1 MNRLSTVL
9 FALLCAG
16 ASWAAEEQFADT
28 LTLKEVQVS
37 APSKTKV
44 ELLPLNVATISSLT
58 LERSSESSLLPVLV
72 NKVPGLFVT
81 ERGFAGYGVSGG
93 SAGAVNIRGVG
104 QGNKVLFMIDG
115 QPHWA
120 GVFGHSLPDT
130 YVTNGVE
137 RVEIVKGPA
146 SLLYGANAMGGS
158 VNIITQRRHEDGV
171 FGKATAMFGSFSTQ
185 KFNVATGF
193 KKGKWGATVAGQVDR
208 SNGSREGSDFWNA
221 NEFLQLQYEASHR
234 WNFGTN
240 VDMTQTSANNP
251 GTLQS
256 PLEDM
261 WTKVFRGTVSVYAKN
276 SYEMGEG
283 GVQAYVNWGR
293 NKVDDGHAPDV
304 APRTYIFNSTDYNI
318 GFTLYETIHPWTANN
333 LSLGIDFMHWGGH
346 TWNTD
351 KAEPSKKTEGVDK
364 CENEI
369 AGYAMMQQGFLENLL
384 SLNGGVRFQH
394 GSAYGDIWIPQAG
407 FIMKPLDDSSV
418 KFSFS
423 KGFRAPTIRE
433 LYMYAPAN
441 PDLKPE
447 YMYNYEVELRQWLL
461 DRRLNVGVALFYI
474 DGKDMIQTQMVD
486 GRPRNMNSGA
496 FRNKGFEVDVTWN
509 INRNWNFSSNY
520 SYLHSDNKTLVG
532 APKNKLNAEL
542 NYSVGGLAL
551 TLESNTIWSLR
562 TGNPDNSTEDYSL
575 LNMRMAYTFTGRNSI
590 MPFVKLDNI
599 TNKHYE
605 ILYGCP
611 MPGVT
616 ILGGIE
622 LKF

>member
-1 MNRLSTVL
+1 MKYHLVLAAGLMPAMLSL
-9 FALLCAG
+9 
-16 ASWAAEEQFADT
+16 SAEERFADT
-28 LTLKEVQVS
+28 LMLKEVQVS
-37 APSKTKV
+37 APAKTQV
-44 ELLPLNVATISSLT
+44 ELLPLNVTTISSMT
-58 LERSSESSLLPVLV
+58 LERTAESSLLPVFV

-158 VNIITQRRHEDGV
+158 VNIITKRAHEDGV
-171 FGKATAMFGSFSTQ
+171 FGRARAMFGSFSTQ

-193 KKGKWGATVAGQVDR
+193 KNGKWGGTIAGQVDR
-208 SNGSREGSDFWNA
+208 SDGNREGSDFWNA
-221 NEFLQLQYEASHR
+221 NEFMQLQYDASDN
-234 WNFGTN
+234 WNFGVN
-240 VDMTQTSANNP
+240 LDMTQTKANNP

-261 WTKVFRGTVSVYAKN
+261 WTKVFRGTASMYAKN
-276 SYEMGEG
+276 RYAIGEG
-283 GVQAYVNWGR
+283 GVQTYINWGR
-293 NKVDDGHAPDV
+293 NKVDDGHAPDA
-304 APRTYIFNSTDYNI
+304 APRAYLFNSTDYNI
-318 GFTLYETIHPWTANN
+318 GFTVYETLHLWEANN
-333 LSLGIDFMHWGGH
+333 LSLGVDFMHWGGH

-351 KAEPSKKTEGVDK
+351 KADSKKTEGVDK
-364 CENEI
+364 SENEI
-369 AGYAMMQQGFLENLL
+369 AGYAMMQQGFFADRL
-384 SLNGGVRFQH
+384 SVNGGVRLQH
-394 GSAYGDIWIPQAG
+394 GSSYGNIWIPQAG
-407 FIMKPLDDSSV
+407 FVVKPLESSSV
-418 KFSFS
+418 KFSFG
-423 KGFRAPTIRE
+423 KGFRAPTLRE

-474 DGKDMIQTQMVD
+474 DGKDMIQVQMVD

-496 FRNKGFEVDVTWN
+496 FRNKGFEIDATWH
-509 INRNWNFSSNY
+509 INRKWNVNANY
-520 SYLHSDNKTLVG
+520 SYLHSDNNLLVG
-532 APKNKLNAEL
+532 APKNKLNAEI
-542 NYSVGGLAL
+542 NYSVGGLAV
-551 TLESNTIWSLR
+551 TVESNTIWSLR
-562 TGNPDNSTEDYSL
+562 TGNPDNSTLDYSL
-575 LNMRMAYTFTGRNSI
+575 LNLRMAYTFTGKSDI

-599 TNKHYE
+599 TDKHYE
-605 ILYGCP
+605 IIYGCP
-611 MPGVT
+611 MPGIT